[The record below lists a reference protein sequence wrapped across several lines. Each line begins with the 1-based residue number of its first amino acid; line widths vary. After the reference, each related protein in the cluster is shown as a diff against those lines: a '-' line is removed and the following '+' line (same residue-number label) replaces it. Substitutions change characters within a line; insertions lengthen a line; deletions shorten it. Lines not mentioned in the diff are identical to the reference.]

1 MPGYPAVA
9 PLERLALVPQ
19 TCGRPSLLPHSLLN
33 IPSYRKFSYIDL
45 LPLIFLLLYPL
56 GTFILFIF
64 YALLICSWL
73 DVNL

>member
-1 MPGYPAVA
+1 MPCCGPPGETGSGA
-9 PLERLALVPQ
+9 PDLRSAF
-19 TCGRPSLLPHSLLN
+19 PSASTLLN
-33 IPSYRKFSYIDL
+33 IPSYGKFSYIDL
-45 LPLIFLLLYPL
+45 LPLMFFLLYPL